1 MAKNKWNGPPREAR
15 CLLSE
20 FLHSV
25 PQVIP
30 YLDTDETIKL
40 EISDLLAQLFFW
52 HWILGGFKLSFFL
65 INIFPNSQIMAELL
79 QSVMKKKSFYLLI
92 RLVI

>member
-52 HWILGGFKLSFFL
+52 HWILGGFKLSFFFNKH
-65 INIFPNSQIMAELL
+65 IH
-79 QSVMKKKSFYLLI
+79 
-92 RLVI
+92 